1 MIPDNSDRQTPPRP
15 SRNGVGG
22 AQDIEETGSYPPAA
36 SWWPTA
42 PVAGDPSTSHERF
55 DFLGPPRADGEFGWL
70 AHYRVLRLLGQG
82 GMGLVFLAEDSL
94 LARHVALKV
103 IRPEIADAPGIAL
116 RFTREARATAA
127 IKHDHIVTIY
137 QVGQEN
143 GVLFLAMELLTGLSL
158 AQWLERGQIPSV
170 ELVLRIG
177 REIAAGLSAAHRQ
190 GLIHRDI
197 KPANV
202 WLEAPS
208 GRVKILD
215 FGMARSVR
223 EDVEITRS
231 GVVMGTPAYMAP
243 EQARGEPAG
252 AGSDLFSLGCVIY
265 RLCTCRLPF
274 EGESV
279 MAVLTALSTTTP
291 RRPRDWRNE
300 LPPALD
306 ELVSRLLAKDPANRP
321 ESAEVVVKE
330 IRIIERALFAE
341 RQRAE
346 RSAATPFSARV
357 ESTKPAPAQAAEKP
371 SLPQAA
377 ARPRNRRRKIR
388 IAAAV
393 LAALMATAVVGFVFA
408 PPHKRK
414 VAIVAAGP
422 ASASA
427 HDDGEALPPFT
438 TPKTDGAR
446 TAQPIAAPEQVS
458 PRVDRGAVSE
468 PSLLT
473 GLGVPQS
480 KAAAKPA
487 LTHAP
492 DDSQHVDPPAELVAP
507 SVRKFGSDI
516 PAASASESGRGPE
529 VQARTAG
536 EMEAWGDA
544 VDPGG
549 DCQFELDPPED
560 KVRIIVPGKTHILS
574 AEIGRMNAP
583 RILRDIKGD
592 FDVSVR
598 VAGTDHAGGKATT
611 TLYSPYHGAGLLI
624 WQDMKNYVRLEVATD
639 LQHGKPRP
647 YVNFEYRKEGVLAA
661 TSGMKNG
668 DGWNHLRLSRR
679 GDDINA
685 SFGPD
690 GVRWTSFPT
699 LTAKLKDRIKVG
711 VAAINSSTK
720 PLTAELEGLE
730 VSQRPEAGANLK
742 TGGLNP

>member
-1 MIPDNSDRQTPPRP
+1 MIPDNSDRQTPTRP
-15 SRNGVGG
+15 SRDGVGG
-22 AQDIEETGSYPPAA
+22 AQDIEETGSYPPSA

-42 PVAGDPSTSHERF
+42 PVADGPSTSHERF
-55 DFLGPPRADGEFGWL
+55 DFLSSPRADGEFGWL

-158 AQWLERGQIPSV
+158 AQWLDRGQIPSV

-177 REIAAGLSAAHRQ
+177 REIAAGLSAAHRH

-243 EQARGEPAG
+243 EQARGEPAN

-306 ELVSRLLAKDPANRP
+306 ELVSRLLAKDPADRP

-330 IRIIERALFAE
+330 IRTIERALFAE
-341 RQRAE
+341 RQKAE
-346 RSAATPFSARV
+346 RLAATPFSADV
-357 ESTKPAPAQAAEKP
+357 EFIKPNPTQAAEKP

-377 ARPRNRRRKIR
+377 ARPRNRIR
-388 IAAAV
+388 TIGIGAAV
-393 LAALMATAVVGFVFA
+393 LSALMVAAVVGFVFA
-408 PPHKRK
+408 PARTSQ
-414 VAIVAAGP
+414 VAMVAAGP
-422 ASASA
+422 TSAPA
-427 HDDGEALPPFT
+427 NDDREVLRPFT
-438 TPKTDGAR
+438 TPKTDGVR
-446 TAQPIAAPEQVS
+446 TAQPVAS
-458 PRVDRGAVSE
+458 PDRLSLRVDRGAASE
-468 PSLLT
+468 PSPLT
-473 GLGVPQS
+473 GLDVLQS
-480 KAAAKPA
+480 KAAAEPA
-487 LTHAP
+487 LTLAP
-492 DDSQHVDPPAELVAP
+492 EDSQHVDPSAELVAP
-507 SVRKFGSDI
+507 SVR
-516 PAASASESGRGPE
+516 
-529 VQARTAG
+529 
-536 EMEAWGDA
+536 
-544 VDPGG
+544 
-549 DCQFELDPPED
+549 
-560 KVRIIVPGKTHILS
+560 
-574 AEIGRMNAP
+574 
-583 RILRDIKGD
+583 
-592 FDVSVR
+592 
-598 VAGTDHAGGKATT
+598 
-611 TLYSPYHGAGLLI
+611 
-624 WQDMKNYVRLEVATD
+624 
-639 LQHGKPRP
+639 
-647 YVNFEYRKEGVLAA
+647 
-661 TSGMKNG
+661 
-668 DGWNHLRLSRR
+668 
-679 GDDINA
+679 
-685 SFGPD
+685 
-690 GVRWTSFPT
+690 
-699 LTAKLKDRIKVG
+699 
-711 VAAINSSTK
+711 
-720 PLTAELEGLE
+720 
-730 VSQRPEAGANLK
+730 
-742 TGGLNP
+742 